1 MEQPECTNEQ
11 IQEFLDSHENRIKE
25 KNVLSTR
32 SPVLPLGFTVLVEI
46 IPVQVTS
53 ALGII
58 LCSANEQERERKG
71 RDIARIV
78 AFGPIAYKGYS
89 GCESPQDWGVTE
101 GDIVELSTRYD
112 GKYTRAHEYNEA
124 YKNYRYVTDQD
135 IMGLAQGEF
144 LEMLKNQLESNNE

>member
-1 MEQPECTNEQ
+1 MDNLYMTDTTIEIITDKTDA
-11 IQEFLDSHENRIKE
+11 EFPFKRVS
-25 KNVLSTR
+25 SP
-32 SPVLPLGFTVLVEI
+32 PVLPLGFNVLVEI
-46 IPVQVTS
+46 IPVQIKS
-53 ALGII
+53 AGGII
-58 LCSANEQERERKG
+58 LGSANEQERERKG
-71 RDIARIV
+71 RDVARIV

-112 GKYTRAHEYNEA
+112 GKYTRAHEYNET

-144 LEMLKNQLESNNE
+144 LDMLKNQLESNDEG

>member
-1 MEQPECTNEQ
+1 MSQP
-11 IQEFLDSHENRIKE
+11 
-25 KNVLSTR
+25 
-32 SPVLPLGFTVLVEI
+32 PVLPLGYNVLVEI
-46 IPVQVTS
+46 IPVQVES
-53 ALGII
+53 SGGII
-58 LCSANEQERERKG
+58 LASSEDEVERERKG
-71 RDIARIV
+71 RDVARVI

-89 GCESPQDWGVTE
+89 GCESPQDWGVKE

-135 IMGLAQGEF
+135 IMGLAQGDF